1 MDTRRFDYN
10 LLIIAGTLLYLLQSS
25 SSLKI
30 GETCST
36 SNNNCDSGL
45 RCGTCPA
52 SGNTRP
58 RCVRIQPLGPTSK
71 VNGLPFNR
79 YTWLT
84 THNSFAVSGTK
95 SPSGG
100 MLLGPANQEDSV
112 TSQLQNGVRGLMLD
126 MYDFNNDIWLCHSF
140 GGQCYNITAYTPAI
154 NVLREIEKFLKAN
167 PSEIITIFIE
177 DYVSSPNGLSKVF
190 AASGLNKYQFPV
202 NRMPKNGE
210 DWPTITDM
218 VKQNQRLIVFTS
230 KSAKEASEG
239 IAYEWR
245 YIVENQYG
253 QEGQIAG
260 SCPSRSESSPMNTTS
275 RSLVLQNYFSTNPNV
290 TGACIDNSAS
300 LIAMMNTC
308 HLAAGNRWPNYI
320 AVDFYQRSDGGG
332 ASEAIDVANGH
343 STCGCLNIAYCGVNG
358 TCNTPVL
365 SPPPPAQLSPGG
377 SSRSSG
383 TSFSIHNAYQLRWLV
398 GIVLSTWIF
407 ISL

>member
-1 MDTRRFDYN
+1 MRQFVTS
-10 LLIIAGTLLYLLQSS
+10 LIIIVATLLFISRSS
-25 SSLKI
+25 SSLKL

-36 SNNNCDSGL
+36 SSNNCDPGL

-58 RCVRIQPLGPTSK
+58 RCTRIQPMTPTSK

-95 SPSGG
+95 SSTGSPI
-100 MLLGPANQEDSV
+100 LGPANQEDDV
-112 TSQLQNGVRGLMLD
+112 TSQLKNGVRGLMLD

-140 GGQCYNITAYTPAI
+140 GGKCYNITAFQPAI
-154 NVLREIEKFLKAN
+154 NVLREIQNFLQAN

-177 DYVSSPNGLSKVF
+177 DYVTSPRGLTKLF
-190 AASGLNKYQFPV
+190 DAAGLTKFMFPV
-202 NRMPKNGE
+202 NRMPKNGS

-230 KSAKEASEG
+230 KSSKEASEG
-239 IAYEWR
+239 IAYEWT
-245 YIVENQYG
+245 YVVENQYG
-253 QEGQIAG
+253 SEGQIAG
-260 SCPSRSESSPMNTTS
+260 SCPSRSESSPMDTKS

-290 TGACIDNSAS
+290 TGACIDNSAPI
-300 LIAMMNTC
+300 IAMMNTC
-308 HLAAGNRWPNYI
+308 QIAAGNRWPNYI

-332 ASEAIDVANGH
+332 AAEAVDVGNGH
-343 STCGCLNIAYCGVNG
+343 LTCGCPNIAYCGANG

-365 SPPPPAQLSPGG
+365 SPPPPAQLSPQGSGG
-377 SSRSSG
+377 SSHGYSLLEVVRVQWFIGALLSSL
-383 TSFSIHNAYQLRWLV
+383 IL
-398 GIVLSTWIF
+398 LS
-407 ISL
+407 L

>member
-1 MDTRRFDYN
+1 MRRFHDH
-10 LLIIAGTLLYLLQSS
+10 LLVITSILLYLLQSS

-36 SNNNCDSGL
+36 ANNKCDSGL

-58 RCVRIQPLGPTSK
+58 RCTRIQPFSPTSK

-95 SPSGG
+95 SPTGG
-100 MLLGPANQEDSV
+100 PVLGPANQEDDI
-112 TSQLQNGVRGLMLD
+112 TSQLKNGVRGLMLD
-126 MYDFNNDIWLCHSF
+126 MYDFNNGIWLCHSF
-140 GGQCYNITAYTPAI
+140 GGKCYNITAYQPAI
-154 NVLREIEKFLKAN
+154 NVLREIQKFLQAN

-177 DYVSSPNGLSKVF
+177 DYVTSPNGLTKVF
-190 AASGLNKYQFPV
+190 DASGLSKFMFPAS
-202 NRMPKNGE
+202 RMPRNGG

-230 KSAKEASEG
+230 KSSKEASEG
-239 IAYEWR
+239 IAYEWT
-245 YIVENQYG
+245 YVVENQYG
-253 QEGQIAG
+253 NEGKIAG

-300 LIAMMNTC
+300 LISMMNTC
-308 HLAAGNRWPNYI
+308 QEAAGKRWPNYI

-332 ASEAIDVANGH
+332 AAEAVDEANGRLA
-343 STCGCLNIAYCGVNG
+343 CGCLSIAYCGVNG
-358 TCNTPVL
+358 TCNVPLL
-365 SPPPPAQLSPGG
+365 SPPPPAQASTGDSAA
-377 SSRSSG
+377 SSTG
-383 TSFSIHNAYQLRWLV
+383 FSIHKVVRLQSFIGTLL
-398 GIVLSTWIF
+398 LSTWILL
-407 ISL
+407 SL

>member
-1 MDTRRFDYN
+1 MRRFDYN
-10 LLIIAGTLLYLLQSS
+10 LLILAGTLLCLLRPST
-25 SSLKI
+25 SLKI
-30 GETCST
+30 GETCSRN
-36 SNNNCDSGL
+36 SNNCDSGL
-45 RCGTCPA
+45 RCLTCPA
-52 SGNTRP
+52 SDNTRP
-58 RCVRIQPLGPTSK
+58 RCSRIQPLSPTSK

-100 MLLGPANQEDSV
+100 PVLGPANQEDSV

-126 MYDFNNDIWLCHSF
+126 VYDFNNDIWLCHSF
-140 GGQCYNITAYTPAI
+140 GGQCYNITAYQPAI
-154 NVLREIEKFLKAN
+154 NALREIEKFLKAN

-177 DYVSSPNGLSKVF
+177 DYVSSQNGLTKVF
-190 AASGLNKYQFPV
+190 TASGLNKYMFPV
-202 NRMPKNGE
+202 SRMPKNGE

-253 QEGQIAG
+253 NEGKVPG

-290 TGACIDNSAS
+290 TGACIDNAAS
-300 LIAMMNTC
+300 LISMMNTC

-332 ASEAIDVANGH
+332 APEAVDVANGH

-365 SPPPPAQLSPGG
+365 SPPPPAQLSAGG
-377 SSRSSG
+377 SSGPSNDG
-383 TSFSIHNAYQLRWLV
+383 FSVHSVVQLRWFM
-398 GIVLSTWIF
+398 GIVLLTWILILF
-407 ISL
+407 

>member
-1 MDTRRFDYN
+1 MRRFDFL
-10 LLIIAGTLLYLLQSS
+10 LLIVAGTLLCLFRSS
-25 SSLKI
+25 TSLKI

-36 SNNNCDSGL
+36 SNSNCDSGL

-58 RCVRIQPLGPTSK
+58 RCTRTQPLSPTSK

-95 SPSGG
+95 SPTGG
-100 MLLGPANQEDSV
+100 PVLGPANQEDSV

-126 MYDFNNDIWLCHSF
+126 MYDFMNDIWLCHSF
-140 GGQCYNITAYTPAI
+140 GGQCYNITAYQPAI

-177 DYVSSPNGLSKVF
+177 DYVSSSNGLTKVFNAAGLSK
-190 AASGLNKYQFPV
+190 YMFPV
-202 NRMPKNGE
+202 NRMPKNGG

-253 QEGQIAG
+253 AEGQIAG

-275 RSLVLQNYFSTNPNV
+275 RSLVLQNYFSTNPNF

-300 LIAMMNTC
+300 LISMMNTC

-332 ASEAIDVANGH
+332 VPEAVDQANGQ
-343 STCGCLNIAYCGVNG
+343 STCGCLNIAYCGANG
-358 TCNTPVL
+358 TCNTPIL
-365 SPPPPAQLSPGG
+365 SPPPPAQPSPGG
-377 SSRSSG
+377 SGGSSNNG
-383 TSFSIHNAYQLRWLV
+383 FSVQEMVNLRWFM
-398 GIVLSTWIF
+398 GILMSMWILILF
-407 ISL
+407 